1 MELASSKEERCM
13 RKYINWLQ
21 NAPKQ
26 FYALVM
32 IAAVSVVLPVALN
45 ALGPANNTDAAFT
58 IDKKVRVA
66 GTTEWKD
73 DTTAKPGDTVEYQ
86 VTYTNKSKIRQ
97 LNVALRD
104 KMGKGLR
111 YVANSSVLNGTK
123 LSDKLMESGVNLGH
137 HDSGGNAVVYYKAV
151 IPNKEN
157 LSCGTTVLKNTAT
170 INVGNTPKSDEAT
183 VTVENECAQ
192 APIYKCNSLTIE
204 KISKDDFKFSV
215 QYTASNGAVFKK
227 VVYKVYDANN
237 NEVYSSDKGNFNG
250 FKPGKYTAKAFI
262 TVAVDGSEKTV
273 TSETCEK
280 QFVID
285 GQNTPKKSS
294 VKIDKLVENAEQKA
308 VGINKE
314 FTYQIKVT
322 NNGETNLKNVAV
334 TDNAP
339 AGITFTK
346 ASAGTLKDNKWKYTI
361 AELQPGQSVSF
372 TVTAKAPAAV
382 NGAVKNTACADIPE
396 TAANAPDSCDSAT
409 VTVET
414 ANNPKPTEPNDNKNP
429 SKPSKPTE
437 PEKPSTPTNPNP
449 KTPSNPTNPS
459 TPTTPSNPTPTTPSK
474 PSAPTSPSP
483 TQPSSTTTP
492 PPSITNTKSTTKNS
506 PAGPA
511 ALPKTGMNDP
521 LVGGLGLGALMTAGL
536 AYAISR
542 RRI

>member
-1 MELASSKEERCM
+1 M

-32 IAAVSVVLPVALN
+32 IAAMSAALPVALN

-66 GTTEWKD
+66 GTAEWKD
-73 DTTAKPGDTVEYQ
+73 STTAKPGDTVEYQ

-204 KISKDDFKFSV
+204 KVSQDDFKFSV

-308 VGINKE
+308 VGINKD

-339 AGITFTK
+339 SGITFTK
-346 ASAGTLKDNKWKYTI
+346 ASAGALKDNKWNYTI

-372 TVTAKAPAAV
+372 TITAKAPAAV

-409 VTVET
+409 VTVEA
-414 ANNPKPTEPNDNKNP
+414 ANNNQKPTEPNDNKNP

-437 PEKPSTPTNPNP
+437 PEKPSAPTNPNP
-449 KTPSNPTNPS
+449 KAPSNPINPS

-483 TQPSSTTTP
+483 SPTQPSSPTTP
-492 PPSITNTKSTTKNS
+492 SPSTTNTESTVKNPS
-506 PAGPA
+506 AEPA

>member
-1 MELASSKEERCM
+1 M

-32 IAAVSVVLPVALN
+32 IAAVSAALPVALN
-45 ALGPANNTDAAFT
+45 ALSPTNNTDAAFT

-66 GTTEWKD
+66 GTAEWKD
-73 DTTAKPGDTVEYQ
+73 STTAKPGDTIEYQ

-104 KMGKGLR
+104 KMGKGLQ

-204 KISKDDFKFSV
+204 KISQDDFKFSV

-285 GQNTPKKSS
+285 GQTTPKKSS
-294 VKIDKLVENAEQKA
+294 VKIDKLVENTEQKA

-409 VTVET
+409 VTVEA

-429 SKPSKPTE
+429 SKPSKPAG
-437 PEKPSTPTNPNP
+437 PEKPSAPTNPNP
-449 KTPSNPTNPS
+449 KVPSSPTNPS
-459 TPTTPSNPTPTTPSK
+459 TPTTPSK

-483 TQPSSTTTP
+483 TQPSSPTTP
-492 PPSITNTKSTTKNS
+492 PPSTTNTESTTKNS

>member
-1 MELASSKEERCM
+1 M

-58 IDKKVRVA
+58 INKKVRVA

-170 INVGNTPKSDEAT
+170 INVDNTPKSDEAT
-183 VTVENECAQ
+183 VTVENECVQ

-204 KISKDDFKFSV
+204 KISQDDFKFSV

-308 VGINKE
+308 VGVNKD

-339 AGITFTK
+339 TGITFTK
-346 ASAGTLKDNKWKYTI
+346 ASAGTLKDNKWNYTI
-361 AELQPGQSVSF
+361 AELKSGQSMSF
-372 TVTAKAPAAV
+372 TITAKAPAAV

-409 VTVET
+409 VTVEA
-414 ANNPKPTEPNDNKNP
+414 ANNPKPTDPNDNKNP
-429 SKPSKPTE
+429 SKPPKPTE
-437 PEKPSTPTNPNP
+437 PEKPSTPTNP
-449 KTPSNPTNPS
+449 KTPSNPVNPS
-459 TPTTPSNPTPTTPSK
+459 TPTMPSNPTPTAPSK
-474 PSAPTSPSP
+474 PSTPTSPSPSP
-483 TQPSSTTTP
+483 TQPSSPTTP
-492 PPSITNTKSTTKNS
+492 SPSTTNTEPTAKNS

-536 AYAISR
+536 AYAISQ

>member
-1 MELASSKEERCM
+1 M

-32 IAAVSVVLPVALN
+32 IAAVSAVLPAALN
-45 ALGPANNTDAAFT
+45 ALGPTNNTDAAFT

-73 DTTAKPGDTVEYQ
+73 STTAKPGDTVEYQ

-104 KMGKGLR
+104 KMSKGLR

-204 KISKDDFKFSV
+204 KISQDDFKFSV

-285 GQNTPKKSS
+285 GQTTPKKSS

-339 AGITFTK
+339 ADITFTK

-409 VTVET
+409 VTVEA
-414 ANNPKPTEPNDNKNP
+414 ANNPKPTDPNENKNP

-449 KTPSNPTNPS
+449 KTPSNPT
-459 TPTTPSNPTPTTPSK
+459 NPTPTTPSK

-492 PPSITNTKSTTKNS
+492 PPSITNTESTTKNS

>member
-1 MELASSKEERCM
+1 M

-26 FYALVM
+26 FYALAM
-32 IAAVSVVLPVALN
+32 IAAVSAALPVALN
-45 ALGPANNTDAAFT
+45 ALGPTNNTDAAFT

-73 DTTAKPGDTVEYQ
+73 STTAKPGDTVEYQ

-204 KISKDDFKFSV
+204 KISQDDFKFSV

-285 GQNTPKKSS
+285 GQATPKKSS

-308 VGINKE
+308 VGVNKE
-314 FTYQIKVT
+314 FTYQIKVA
-322 NNGETNLKNVAV
+322 NNGETSLKNVAV

-372 TVTAKAPAAV
+372 TITAKAPATV

-396 TAANAPDSCDSAT
+396 TAANAPDSCDNAT
-409 VTVET
+409 VTVEA
-414 ANNPKPTEPNDNKNP
+414 ANNNQKPTEPNDNKNP
-429 SKPSKPTE
+429 AKPSKPTQ
-437 PEKPSTPTNPNP
+437 PAKPSTPTNPKTP
-449 KTPSNPTNPS
+449 STPSNPSNPS
-459 TPTTPSNPTPTTPSK
+459 TPTTPSNPTPAAPSK
-474 PSAPTSPSP
+474 PSAPTPPSP
-483 TQPSSTTTP
+483 TQP
-492 PPSITNTKSTTKNS
+492 PSPTSPSPSTKNTES
-506 PAGPA
+506 TVKNPSAGLA